1 MSAPPDA
8 ALHDMLALLAQSQA
22 MLIANLS
29 LALSQAAGIP
39 PETLASLM
47 EHTDMQHR
55 DERVSVLADG
65 MRRAVLETLR
75 ATRPGSGG
83 AQPQ

>member
-1 MSAPPDA
+1 MNTASDA
-8 ALHDMLALLAQSQA
+8 TLHDMLALLAQSQA

-47 EHTDMQHR
+47 EHTDMRHR

-75 ATRPGSGG
+75 ATGG
-83 AQPQ
+83 ASGKLQQ

>member
-1 MSAPPDA
+1 MSTAFDA
-8 ALHDMLALLAQSQA
+8 ALHDMLALLAHSQA

-47 EHTDMQHR
+47 EHMDMQHR
-55 DERVSVLADG
+55 DERVSVLGDG
-65 MRRAVLETLR
+65 MRRVVLETLR
-75 ATRPGSGG
+75 ATSARGG

>member
-1 MSAPPDA
+1 MSAEPDA
-8 ALHDMLALLAQSQA
+8 ALRDMLALLAQSQA

-47 EHTDMQHR
+47 GHTEMRHR
-55 DERVSVLADG
+55 DERVTVLADG
-65 MRRAVLETLR
+65 MLRAVLETLR
-75 ATRPGSGG
+75 ATGTVTGQG
-83 AQPQ
+83 KN

>member
-1 MSAPPDA
+1 MSTASDA
-8 ALHDMLALLAQSQA
+8 ALHDTLALVAHSQA

-47 EHTDMQHR
+47 EHTEMRHR

-75 ATRPGSGG
+75 ATRPGSGS